1 MEQLAAEKASRLKD
15 GDTIAIEAVIQ
26 KSQVAFEAPQQTLG
40 RAVLALFCGTAT
52 SPDGFTIIHCEYPTL
67 EQAARGAAEIKAVR
81 GATSRWT
88 FKARKKSTL
97 EVVAR
102 SDAKKESV
110 DAVLAAFEAL

>member
-1 MEQLAAEKASRLKD
+1 MEQLAAEKASRQQD

-26 KSQVAFEAPQQTLG
+26 KSGVTFDAPQQTLG
-40 RAVLALFCGTAT
+40 RAVLALYCGMAT
-52 SPDGFTIIHCEYPTL
+52 SPDGFTITHCEYPSL
-67 EQAARGAAEIKAVR
+67 EQAARGAAEIKAIR
-81 GATSRWT
+81 GGTSGWT

-110 DAVLAAFEAL
+110 DAVLSAFDAL